1 MLLWGFMIASLTTV
15 LDWLG
20 IVVFAASGGVVASRK
35 NMDIVGFALLA
46 SVTAIGGGT
55 VRDVVMGLTP
65 VFWVRQPNI
74 LLVSVAVGVATF
86 FVAHHLQS
94 RFRFLVW
101 LDAVGLALFSV
112 TGAQT
117 ALAAGASPSVAVA
130 LGVASAT
137 FGGIIRDVLGGESPL
152 VLRNEIYVTAALIG
166 ALFTVGATGVGWSL
180 NASLVVGFVSAF
192 VVRGAAVYWNLSL
205 PRYKNQNET

>member
-1 MLLWGFMIASLTTV
+1 MMSSLTLF

-65 VFWVRQPNI
+65 VFWVKQPSI
-74 LLVSVAVGVATF
+74 LLVSVMVGIAIF
-86 FVAHHLQS
+86 FVAHLLQS
-94 RFRFLVW
+94 RLRFLLW

-117 ALAAGASPSVAVA
+117 ALAAGAGPSVAVA

-166 ALFTVGATGVGWSL
+166 ALFTVGTTALAWSL

-192 VVRGAAVYWNLSL
+192 IVRAAALYWNLSL
-205 PRYKNQNET
+205 PRYKNRTEL

>member
-1 MLLWGFMIASLTTV
+1 MMSSLTLL

-65 VFWVRQPNI
+65 VFWVKQPNI
-74 LLVSVAVGVATF
+74 LLVSVMVGIATF
-86 FVAHHLQS
+86 FVAHLLQS
-94 RFRFLVW
+94 RLRFLLW

-112 TGAQT
+112 TGAHT
-117 ALAAGASPSVAVA
+117 ALAAGAGPSVAVA

-166 ALFTVGATGVGWSL
+166 ALFTVGTTALAWTL

-192 VVRGAAVYWNLSL
+192 IVRAAALYWNLSL
-205 PRYKNQNET
+205 PRYKYRAEL

>member
-1 MLLWGFMIASLTTV
+1 MISSLTLF

-65 VFWVRQPNI
+65 VFWVKQPSI
-74 LLVSVAVGVATF
+74 LLVSVMVGIATF
-86 FVAHHLQS
+86 FVAHLLQS
-94 RFRFLVW
+94 RLRFLLW

-117 ALAAGASPSVAVA
+117 ALAAGAGPSVAVA

-166 ALFTVGATGVGWSL
+166 ALFTVGTTALAWSL

-192 VVRGAAVYWNLSL
+192 IVRAAALNWNLSL
-205 PRYKNQNET
+205 PRYKNRTEL